1 VAINVSV
8 TIEGSA
14 LLNLL
19 KIQQSIA
26 RGTKLDEDIRKKLEE
41 IAIDERKK
49 QLASQGLDQN
59 GRPIGEERSPVV
71 SNSSRKGTFFGSSSQ
86 SGIIHDE
93 PAANRFPKPE
103 QLAHVWI
110 LGEEYAPGP
119 TGIIETNRPGT
130 DTILLNDVLWKA
142 SKTGTYGLTQTKQN
156 VLIGSGKGT
165 SWVTF
170 TDKGRDNLPP
180 LPEDTWNPVD
190 CFADIPTTPSESG
203 NSYRYHE
210 GQRLSM
216 QPLTGGRVDIQFA
229 IPCGNKAF
237 VLVYGFTD
245 VWDTVQTNAHYYVRG
260 VYAAN
265 TGAFL
270 GYEQR
275 DPNTGEILSELSSV
289 PSDWVRG
296 FPVPNC
302 NAPPPPYLYNNGVW
316 SFEGFRGKTRKIKAY
331 ICNDDSIREISI
343 PSTLQAIIDVAYPDA
358 VDDTTSIIYRENFFS
373 YAKYSIPSG
382 FPIYGD
388 QGLLSANYRG
398 SVFTPKVFERLNEIN
413 QFVNPSTIKQF
424 PQSLPWIM
432 YDTSEG
438 SYAAYQDSNPS
449 PFETPTYW
457 SQLYRDGLPF
467 YHAYW
472 IEKNQEP
479 NYEIYDPNYAAD
491 WEGVSRPRR
500 IPRATLNLDPERP
513 AREGATDR
521 TSLVGSY
528 WGEDFVTVW
537 DWNDP
542 GYCRQQA
549 LALGFSAADLTP

>member
-1 VAINVSV
+1 VSTQINVTV
-8 TIEGSA
+8 GSGG
-14 LLNLL
+14 L
-19 KIQQSIA
+19 IA
-26 RGTKLDEDIRKKLEE
+26 RAAQLQNAARQAQLERERTERIEAEAKTQRDAKLAAEGKAPD
-41 IAIDERKK
+41 
-49 QLASQGLDQN
+49 
-59 GRPIGEERSPVV
+59 
-71 SNSSRKGTFFGSSSQ
+71 GSSLY
-86 SGIIHDE
+86 GAPINKPEIDRR
-93 PAANRFPKPE
+93 PAAHRTTKDG
-103 QLAHVWI
+103 LAHVWI
-110 LGEEYAPGP
+110 LGKEYAPGP

-130 DTILLNDVLWKA
+130 DTILFNDTLWKA
-142 SKTGTYGLTQTKQN
+142 SRTGTYGLTQTKQD

-170 TDKGRDNLPP
+170 TDKGRNNLPP
-180 LPEDTWNPVD
+180 LPQDTWNPVD
-190 CFADIPTTPSESG
+190 CFADVPTTPGES
-203 NSYRYHE
+203 NSFRFHE

-245 VWDTVQTNAHYYVRG
+245 VWDMVQTNAQYYVRG
-260 VYAAN
+260 VYAAG

-275 DPNTGEILSELSSV
+275 DPNTGQILPELS
-289 PSDWVRG
+289 PTPPDWVRG

-302 NAPPPPYLYNNGVW
+302 NAPPPPYPYNNGVW
-316 SFEGFRGKTRKIKAY
+316 SFEGFRGKTRKIQAY
-331 ICNDDSIREISI
+331 ICNNDSIRQISI
-343 PSTLQAIIDVAYPDA
+343 PPTLQAIIDIAYPDA
-358 VDDTTSIIYRENFFS
+358 VDSTTSITYRENFFS
-373 YAKYSIPSG
+373 YANYTIPSG

-398 SVFTPKVFERLNEIN
+398 SVFTPKVFERLNEIGS
-413 QFVNPSTIKQF
+413 FANPSTIKPF
-424 PQSLPWIM
+424 PQRLPWIM

-449 PFETPTYW
+449 PFVTPTFW

-491 WEGVSRPRR
+491 WEGVTRPRR
-500 IPRATLNLDPERP
+500 ITQATLRLSPD
-513 AREGATDR
+513 REDRNGATDR
-521 TSLVGSY
+521 TTNSY
-528 WGEDFVTVW
+528 WGEDFITVW
-537 DWNDP
+537 DWNEP
-542 GYCRQQA
+542 GYCRQKA

>member
-1 VAINVSV
+1 VSTQINVTVDSGGLRARARQLQNAARQAQLERERTQRV
-8 TIEGSA
+8 EAESKTQRDAKLAAEGKA
-14 LLNLL
+14 P
-19 KIQQSIA
+19 
-26 RGTKLDEDIRKKLEE
+26 D
-41 IAIDERKK
+41 
-49 QLASQGLDQN
+49 
-59 GRPIGEERSPVV
+59 
-71 SNSSRKGTFFGSSSQ
+71 GSSLY
-86 SGIIHDE
+86 GAPVNKPEIDRR
-93 PAANRFPKPE
+93 PAAYRTTKE
-103 QLAHVWI
+103 GLAHIWI
-110 LGEEYAPGP
+110 LGKEYVPGP

-130 DTILLNDVLWKA
+130 DVILFNDTLWKA
-142 SKTGTYGLTQTKQN
+142 SRTGTYGLTQTKQD

-180 LPEDTWNPVD
+180 LPQDTWNPVD
-190 CFADIPTTPSESG
+190 CFADIPTTPGES
-203 NSYRYHE
+203 NSFRFHE

-216 QPLTGGRVDIQFA
+216 HPLTGGRVDIQFA
-229 IPCGNKAF
+229 IPCGNNAF

-245 VWDTVQTNAHYYVRG
+245 VWDMVQTNAQYYVRG
-260 VYAAN
+260 VYAAG

-275 DPNTGEILSELSSV
+275 DPNTGQILPELS
-289 PSDWVRG
+289 PTPPDWVRG

-302 NAPPPPYLYNNGVW
+302 NAPPPPYPYNNGVW
-316 SFEGFRGKTRKIKAY
+316 SFEGFRGKTRKVEAY
-331 ICNDDSIREISI
+331 ICSNDSIRQISI
-343 PSTLQAIIDVAYPDA
+343 PPTLQAIIDTAYPDA
-358 VDDTTSIIYRENFFS
+358 VDSMTSITYRENFFA
-373 YAKYSIPSG
+373 YPNYTIPSG
-382 FPIYGD
+382 SPIYGD

-398 SVFTPKVFERLNEIN
+398 SVFTPKVFERLNEIGS
-413 QFVNPSTIKQF
+413 FTNPSTIKQF
-424 PQSLPWIM
+424 PQNLPWIM

-449 PFETPTYW
+449 PFVTPTSW

-491 WEGVSRPRR
+491 WEGVSRPKR
-500 IPRATLNLDPERP
+500 IPQATLRLSPDRA
-513 AREGATDR
+513 ARNGAADR
-521 TSLVGSY
+521 VTNSY
-528 WGEDFVTVW
+528 WGEDFITVW
-537 DWNDP
+537 DWNEP

>member
-1 VAINVSV
+1 MSTEISIVISAGKLLEKVQELQSASRQAQLERERIQEVEAESKRQRDAKLAAEGKNS
-8 TIEGSA
+8 EGSS
-14 LLNLL
+14 LYGKRPEEL
-19 KIQQSIA
+19 KVD
-26 RGTKLDEDIRKKLEE
+26 RR
-41 IAIDERKK
+41 
-49 QLASQGLDQN
+49 
-59 GRPIGEERSPVV
+59 
-71 SNSSRKGTFFGSSSQ
+71 
-86 SGIIHDE
+86 
-93 PAANRFPKPE
+93 PAANRFPKE
-103 QLAHVWI
+103 GLAHAWI
-110 LGEEYAPGP
+110 LGQEYAPGP

-130 DTILLNDVLWKA
+130 DTILFNDILWKA
-142 SKTGTYGLTQTKQN
+142 SRTGTYGLTQTKQD
-156 VLIGSGKGT
+156 VLIGSGKGN

-170 TDKGRDNLPP
+170 TNKGRDNLPP

-190 CFADIPTTPSESG
+190 CFADIPTTPGES
-203 NSYRYHE
+203 NSFRFHE

-216 QPLTGGRVDIQFA
+216 HPLTGGRVDIQFA

-275 DPNTGEILSELSSV
+275 DPNTGEILPELS
-289 PSDWVRG
+289 PTPPDWVRG

-302 NAPPPPYLYNNGVW
+302 NAPPPEGWFGKYFNGVW

-331 ICNDDSIREISI
+331 ICNNDSIREISI
-343 PSTLQAIIDVAYPDA
+343 PPALQTIIDIAYPDA
-358 VDDTTSIIYRENFFS
+358 VDDTTSIIYRENFFA
-373 YAKYSIPSG
+373 YDKYSIPSG

-413 QFVNPSTIKQF
+413 QFVNPNTIKQF
-424 PQSLPWIM
+424 PQNLPWIM
-432 YDTSEG
+432 YDTSRG
-438 SYAAYQDSNPS
+438 SYAAYQDSNPN

-457 SQLYRDGLPF
+457 SQLYRNGLPF

-479 NYEIYDPNYAAD
+479 NYEIYDPNYADD
-491 WEGVSRPRR
+491 WEGVRKPRS
-500 IPRATLNLDPERP
+500 IPQATLRLSPERVP
-513 AREGATDR
+513 RDGATDR
-521 TSLVGSY
+521 TAVGSY
-528 WGEDFVTVW
+528 WGEDFITVW

-542 GYCRQQA
+542 GYCRRQA
-549 LALGFSAADLTP
+549 LALGFPAADLTP